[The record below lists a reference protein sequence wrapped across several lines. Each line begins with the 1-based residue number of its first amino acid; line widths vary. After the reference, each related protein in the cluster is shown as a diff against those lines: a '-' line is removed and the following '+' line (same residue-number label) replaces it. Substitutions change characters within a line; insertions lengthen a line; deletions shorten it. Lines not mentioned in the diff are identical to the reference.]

1 MPRGKNHRAARRFI
15 GPEITKSQFR
25 TFFLQSIATASTQF
39 AQLDLV
45 LSNLGDRAL
54 DIGENFE
61 FFRVTSIRIAAIV
74 GNQTTNAG
82 GGLYQAVSFVN
93 TPKTDQVAPTS
104 NGLMTQ
110 HEYYSHGSA
119 FHKISVVVGRRALLD
134 QPNKWFNTTST
145 GSVPAATRS
154 VGTVTA
160 MLALSA
166 TGTVTSVDQMIVVEG
181 DIEYH
186 TPIDFSD
193 SFHLRIPR
201 LVRAEPTVE
210 KAVSRLKDAVAAAEG
225 DS

>member
-1 MPRGKNHRAARRFI
+1 MPRGKNPRGARRFI
-15 GPEITKSQFR
+15 GPEITRSQFR
-25 TFFLQSIATASTQF
+25 TFYLQSISASGTQF
-39 AQLDLV
+39 AQLDLL

-61 FFRVTSIRIAAIV
+61 FFRVTSLRISAVV

-82 GGLYQAVSFVN
+82 GGLYQAISFVN
-93 TPKTDQVAPTS
+93 TPKTDQIAPTS
-104 NGLMTQ
+104 NGLQTQ

-119 FHKISVVVGRRALLD
+119 FHKIAIVVGRRALLD

-201 LVRAEPTVE
+201 LIRGETAVE
-210 KAVSRLKDAVAAAEG
+210 KAVLRLRDAVADAENVA
-225 DS
+225 